1 MQTLNLSQCKEY
13 LRNIKNLELSCYQ
26 QEQLITQLKRQPYA
40 TEKQISELKH
50 RLFTEKK
57 PTKPPHPVISGIGT
71 AIFGFFYSFLGA
83 IIGVVVAIVVR
94 ILLAIFSSKIQLL
107 SPSWS
112 PFIFWGAVIGYA
124 VVFVVL
130 LYGIKEDVEDTVIK
144 RKAYPQKVESYY
156 KEQQEIKDL
165 IEVKKKSLETTI
177 PYEIMASEE
186 TYRQT
191 KKLLQ
196 EYYNMGFIYPKY
208 RGLVPVCT
216 IYEYIES
223 GRCFSLLGH
232 EGAYNL
238 YENELRMNTIIGKLD
253 DVIDRL
259 DDINAS
265 QMLLAQ
271 EIKQSNAQLSRIS
284 KTLENIENNTALTQ
298 YYSSIT
304 ASNTTF
310 MNWLVAFSHD
320 EKK

>member
-1 MQTLNLSQCKEY
+1 MRTLNLSQCKEY
-13 LRNIKNLELSCYQ
+13 LRNIMNLELSCYQ
-26 QEQLITQLKRQPYA
+26 QKQLITQLKRQPHA
-40 TEKQISELKH
+40 TEKQISELEH

-57 PTKPPHPVISGIGT
+57 PTKPQPVIDGIGT
-71 AIFGFFYSFLGA
+71 VIIGFFYSFSGA
-83 IIGVVVAIVVR
+83 MIGVVIAIAVR
-94 ILLAIFSSKIQLL
+94 ILLAIFSSKIQLF

-112 PFIFWGAVIGYA
+112 PYIFWGAVIGYA
-124 VVFVVL
+124 VVFVVV
-130 LYGIKEDVEDTVIK
+130 LYSAIAGIAEDIAK
-144 RKAYPQKVESYY
+144 RKAYPQIVESYY
-156 KEQQEIKDL
+156 KEQQGIKDL
-165 IEVKKKSLETTI
+165 IEAKKKSLGTTI
-177 PYEIMASEE
+177 PHEIMASEE

-196 EYYNMGFIYPKY
+196 EYYDMGFIYPKY

-216 IYEYIES
+216 IYEYLES

-238 YENELRMNTIIGKLD
+238 YENELRMNAIIGKLD

-259 DDINAS
+259 EDISAS
-265 QMLLAQ
+265 QRLLAQ

-284 KTLENIENNTALTQ
+284 STLDNIENNTALTQ

-310 MNWLVAFSHD
+310 MNWLVAFSRD